1 MRLEGVVGSTATIS
15 SNNLNS
21 QITTGET
28 RVGHERR
35 EIGNGIKVEELNY
48 MEEKKYSEKEVID
61 IIEKS
66 NYEFVAYDRRC
77 EFSVHEKTK
86 QIMIKV
92 VNTVTDEVIRELPPE
107 KVLDRVAGF
116 LEISGILVDK
126 KI

>member
-1 MRLEGVVGSTATIS
+1 MRLEGVVGSTATIP

-21 QITTGET
+21 QITIGES

-35 EIGNGIKVEELNY
+35 ESGNGRKVEELNY

-61 IIEKS
+61 IIEKA

-77 EFSVHEKTK
+77 EFSIHEKTK

-107 KVLDRVAGF
+107 KVLDMVAGF